1 MYQTANQGSGAAL
14 AGRRALLV
22 LIGTSR
28 FGGGRVDLRADVPIP
43 AKALTRVGF
52 TAAFLVMLFP
62 KPISAK
68 LLVRRTLAKNL
79 GSIADLYGAVVTGL
93 EDEADE
99 QDGDKEW
106 RAVAK
111 EREGKYRARFLK
123 CMVSVQS
130 IRVA

>member
-1 MYQTANQGSGAAL
+1 
-14 AGRRALLV
+14 LV
-22 LIGTSR
+22 RLDL
-28 FGGGRVDLRADVPIP
+28 GGGRVDLRAEVSTP
-43 AKALTRVGF
+43 AKALTRLGF

-62 KPISAK
+62 
-68 LLVRRTLAKNL
+68 KNL

-123 CMVSVQS
+123 CMVRVQRNDS
-130 IRVA
+130 RSLVADTDLSTRGV